1 MDALNFLKERERM
14 CRTCYDK
21 EMECAYCPANKTEKC
36 LFWEAGAWEKA
47 IEIVEKWSKEHPKK
61 NRKSEFLKN
70 YPKALIDK
78 RGNKE
83 HPKKNRKSEFL
94 KNYPKALIDK
104 RGNPIFCVKA
114 LGYEEDCGPQDNCLK
129 CWNKEVK

>member
-1 MDALNFLKERERM
+1 MDALKFLEERERM
-14 CRTCYDK
+14 CNSSYDK
-21 EMECAYCPANKTEKC
+21 EMQCDLC
-36 LFWEAGAWEKA
+36 LARHESGICMVGFEYKSFWPKA
-47 IEIVEKWSKEHPKK
+47 IEIVEKWS
-61 NRKSEFLKN
+61 
-70 YPKALIDK
+70 
-78 RGNKE
+78 KE

-114 LGYEEDCGPQDNCLK
+114 LGYEEDCGPQDNCSK

>member
-78 RGNKE
+78 RGN
-83 HPKKNRKSEFL
+83 
-94 KNYPKALIDK
+94 
-104 RGNPIFCVKA
+104 PIFCVKA